1 MRTNTY
7 RLLRKAEANVTAVL
21 EGTFGRAK
29 QGYNVCNSASAKMLI
44 LQGFL
49 EVMKVRKIGK
59 SYKVVTNY
67 RMPLVNHCSYK
78 VFYNTTVEWE

>member
-1 MRTNTY
+1 MEETVIQKI
-7 RLLRKAEANVTAVL
+7 LSES
-21 EGTFGRAK
+21 
-29 QGYNVCNSASAKMLI
+29 YNVCNSASAKVLI

-49 EVMKVRKIGK
+49 EVMKVRNIGK

-78 VFYNTTVEWE
+78 VFFNPISEWE